1 MIYTKLLMMTIRS
14 TLGARLRSYI
24 MELNNYQVEQIASAI
39 IFDIQDYIA
48 EHKLEYE
55 AFKQAYEQ
63 NRTLKI

>member
-1 MIYTKLLMMTIRS
+1 MMTIRS

-55 AFKQAYEQ
+55 AFKQAY
-63 NRTLKI
+63 

>member
-1 MIYTKLLMMTIRS
+1 
-14 TLGARLRSYI
+14 

-55 AFKQAYEQ
+55 EFKQAYEQ
-63 NRTLKI
+63 NRTFKI